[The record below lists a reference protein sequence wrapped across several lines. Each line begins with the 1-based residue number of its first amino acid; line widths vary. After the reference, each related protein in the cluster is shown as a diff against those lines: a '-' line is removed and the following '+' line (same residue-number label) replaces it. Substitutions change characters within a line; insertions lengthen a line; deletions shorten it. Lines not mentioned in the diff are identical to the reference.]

1 MANTTL
7 VIMAGGMGSR
17 YGGLKQLEKI
27 GPNHEKLIDYSIYDA
42 KQAGFDHVVFLIK
55 EENLSLFKQEVGDA
69 VAKHIAVDYAFQATD
84 DLPAGCEPL
93 AQRTKP
99 WGTGHAIWCCRNVVD
114 GPFAVIN
121 ADDYYGPKA
130 FKLVYDHLNK
140 THTGG
145 ISYIMAG
152 YVLQNTLTDN
162 GSVSRGVCQ
171 VENGQLV
178 SITENKKIE
187 KGLDCAL
194 SYGPDGGITRLPLE
208 SVVSMNF
215 WGFTPDIF
223 EKLEQGMIRFMNT
236 PAEDPLK
243 REYLIP
249 EEVENLLREG
259 YCQVSVVPTDD
270 RWYGV
275 TYPED
280 REPVA
285 NAIRNLVR
293 AGMYPLSLWEADE

>member
-1 MANTTL
+1 MAKATL

-42 KQAGFDHVVFLIK
+42 KQAGFDRVVFLIK
-55 EENLSLFKQEVGDA
+55 KENLELFQQEVGNA
-69 VAKHIAVDYAFQATD
+69 VAKHIEVEYAFQSTD
-84 DLPAGCEPL
+84 DLPAGCEVLPE
-93 AQRTKP
+93 RTKP

-130 FKLVYDHLNK
+130 FQIVYDHI
-140 THTGG
+140 TAPHDG
-145 ISYIMAG
+145 ICYIMAG
-152 YVLQNTLTDN
+152 YVLKNTLTDN

-171 VENGQLV
+171 VADGKLC
-178 SITENKKIE
+178 SIEENKKIV
-187 KGLDCAL
+187 KGLDFAQ
-194 SYGPDGGITRLPLE
+194 SYQPDGSVTQLALD

-215 WGFTPDIF
+215 WGFTPDVF
-223 EKLEQGMIRFMNT
+223 EKLEQGMVKFMNT
-236 PAEDPLK
+236 PTDDPLK
-243 REYLIP
+243 REYLLP
-249 EEVENLLREG
+249 EEVENLLRAG
-259 YCQVSVVPTDD
+259 YCTVTVEPTDD

-293 AGMYPLSLWEADE
+293 GGQYPDDLWG

>member
-1 MANTTL
+1 MANATL

-42 KQAGFDHVVFLIK
+42 KKAGFDHVVFLIK
-55 EENLSLFKQEVGDA
+55 KENLELFKQEIGDA

-84 DLPAGCEPL
+84 DLPAGCLPVEG
-93 AQRTKP
+93 RTKP
-99 WGTGHAIWCCRNVVD
+99 WGTGHAIWCCRNHVD

-130 FKLVYDHLNK
+130 FQLIYNHLAAPASQ
-140 THTGG
+140 G
-145 ISYIMAG
+145 ISYMMAG
-152 YVLQNTLTDN
+152 YVLKNTLTDN
-162 GSVSRGVCQ
+162 GTVSRGVCQ
-171 VENGQLV
+171 VDGDQLV
-178 SITENKKIE
+178 SIEENKKIE
-187 KGLDCAL
+187 KGMDCAL
-194 SYGPDGGITRLPLE
+194 SYQPDGSVTELPLD

-223 EKLEQGMIRFMNT
+223 EKLEEGMIRFMNT
-236 PAEDPLK
+236 PCEDPLK
-243 REYLIP
+243 REYLLP
-249 EEVENLLREG
+249 EEVEHLLRAG
-259 YCQVSVVPTDD
+259 YCRVTVANTDD

-293 AGMYPLSLWEADE
+293 AGAYPLSLWD

>member
-1 MANTTL
+1 MAKATL

-27 GPNHEKLIDYSIYDA
+27 GPNNEKLIDYSIYDA
-42 KQAGFDHVVFLIK
+42 KRAGFDRVVFLIK
-55 EENLSLFKQEVGDA
+55 EENLELFKQEVGDA
-69 VAKHIAVDYAFQATD
+69 VAKHIEVAYAFQSTEN
-84 DLPAGCEPL
+84 LPDGCEILPD
-93 AQRTKP
+93 RTKP

-130 FKLVYDHLNK
+130 FQLVYDHITK
-140 THTGG
+140 ERDA
-145 ISYIMAG
+145 IEYIMAG
-152 YVLQNTLTDN
+152 YVLKNTLTDN

-171 VENGQLV
+171 VQNGQLL
-178 SITENKKIE
+178 SIEENKKIV
-187 KGLDCAL
+187 KGLDYAI
-194 SYGPDGGITRLPLE
+194 SYWENDVEKQLPLD

-223 EKLEQGMIRFMNT
+223 AKLEQGMVAFMKQPTN
-236 PAEDPLK
+236 DPLK
-243 REYLIP
+243 REYLLP
-249 EEVENLLREG
+249 EEVENLLRSG
-259 YCQVSVVPTDD
+259 YCTVTVKATDD

-285 NAIRNLVR
+285 NAIRNMVR
-293 AGMYPLSLWEADE
+293 GGTYPDDLWG

>member
-1 MANTTL
+1 MAKTTL

-42 KQAGFDHVVFLIK
+42 KKAGFDRVVFLIK
-55 EENLSLFKQEVGDA
+55 EENLQLFKQEIGDA
-69 VAKHIAVDYAFQATD
+69 VSKHIEVAYAFQSTT
-84 DLPAGCEPL
+84 DLPEGCEVLPE
-93 AQRTKP
+93 RTKP

-130 FKLVYDHLNK
+130 FQIVHDHI
-140 THTGG
+140 TADHDG
-145 ISYIMAG
+145 IDYIMAG
-152 YVLQNTLTDN
+152 YVLKNTLTDN

-171 VENGQLV
+171 VQNGKLC
-178 SITENKKIE
+178 SIEENKKIV
-187 KGLDCAL
+187 KGLDFAE
-194 SYGPDGGITRLPLE
+194 SYQPDGSVNKLPLD

-215 WGFTPDIF
+215 WGFTPDVF
-223 EKLEQGMIRFMNT
+223 EKLEQGMVKFMNT
-236 PAEDPLK
+236 PTDDPLK
-243 REYLIP
+243 REYLLP
-249 EEVENLLREG
+249 EEVENLLRAG
-259 YCQVSVVPTDD
+259 YCSVTVIPTDD

-280 REPVA
+280 REPVT

-293 AGMYPLSLWEADE
+293 GGMYPDSLWD

>member
-1 MANTTL
+1 MAKATL

-27 GPNHEKLIDYSIYDA
+27 GPNNEKLIDYSIYDA
-42 KQAGFDHVVFLIK
+42 KQAGFDRVVFLIK
-55 EENLSLFKQEVGDA
+55 EENLDLFRQEIGDA
-69 VAKHIAVDYAFQATD
+69 VSKHIDVQYAFQSTD
-84 DLPAGCEPL
+84 NLPEGCEVLPE
-93 AQRTKP
+93 RVKP

-130 FKLVYDHLNK
+130 FQLVHDHITQQRDN
-140 THTGG
+140 
-145 ISYIMAG
+145 IDYIMAG
-152 YVLQNTLTDN
+152 YVLKNTLTDN

-171 VENGQLV
+171 VEDGKLV
-178 SITENKKIE
+178 SIEENKKIV
-187 KGLDCAL
+187 KGTDCAINHGDDGEDKQL
-194 SYGPDGGITRLPLE
+194 SLD

-215 WGFTPDIF
+215 WGFTPDLF
-223 EKLEQGMIRFMNT
+223 AKLEDGLVRFMKEPTN
-236 PAEDPLK
+236 DPLK
-243 REYLIP
+243 REYLLP
-249 EEVENLLREG
+249 DEVEYLLKAG
-259 YCQVSVVPTDD
+259 YCSVTVKPTDD

-280 REPVA
+280 RDPVT

-293 AGMYPLSLWEADE
+293 SGMYPDSLWD

>member
-1 MANTTL
+1 MAGMTL

-27 GPNHEKLIDYSIYDA
+27 GPNQEKLIDYSIYDA
-42 KQAGFDHVVFLIK
+42 KRAGFDHVVFLIK
-55 EENLSLFKQEVGDA
+55 QENLERFRTEVGNA
-69 VAKHIAVDYAFQATD
+69 VARHLPVDYAFQSTD
-84 DLPAGCEPL
+84 DLPAGCTPL
-93 AQRTKP
+93 PGRTKP
-99 WGTGHAIWCCRNVVD
+99 WGTGHAIWCCRNMVN

-130 FKLVYDHLNK
+130 FQLIRDHLSRPRD
-140 THTGG
+140 GVE
-145 ISYIMAG
+145 YAMAG
-152 YVLQNTLTDN
+152 YVLKNTLTDN
-162 GSVSRGVCQ
+162 GSVSRGVCVVGGGYLQ
-171 VENGQLV
+171 
-178 SITENKKIE
+178 SIEENKKIV
-187 KGLDCAL
+187 KGLDCAISSL
-194 SYGPDGGITRLPLE
+194 PDGTEKKLSLD

-215 WGFTPDIF
+215 FGFTPDVF
-223 EKLEQGMIRFMNT
+223 QKLEDGMVRFMNQ
-236 PAEDPLK
+236 PAADPLK
-243 REYLIP
+243 REYLLP

-259 YCQVSVVPTDD
+259 YCRVAVLPTDD

-293 AGMYPLSLWEADE
+293 AGHYPLSLWD